1 MFSHSDEV
9 MLNVK
14 RCRCDVSR
22 FESVADCFT
31 SSNKSM
37 GTSISV
43 ANGTFP
49 EQSEGRQTYLS
60 GTESR
65 IEHGDVD
72 GAYCAGIADRTRIP
86 SSSPSVLEGER
97 TDSTERFAKQG
108 RGAQTSICGSPPCVD
123 GDGQVSAL
131 SKPVTSTS
139 FDGVSKK
146 TPNLIS
152 QGSVG
157 AAATILGI
165 PPGGYAGQ
173 FKTQLSFGDRG
184 GNEHSHLPHS
194 VLQVIATSLQCDLV
208 VAAIL
213 QNPLRLAE
221 TVLCVPKGLVT
232 VPLRFSKSALAA
244 STRCEVLNTDSLL
257 LPSMLTAVLGAR
269 PKRFLATQFHAEGY
283 EGLCYSL
290 WLDPDKVP
298 DVAESVMSEAGQS
311 LPLLLAS
318 SVRALCCDRMGR
330 RFDVIMKKMPQAVAF
345 VDEGRG
351 QCLINPT
358 AADLLCLPGP
368 GEYDTKKVANGM
380 RQLADRSIV
389 AADVYRCINMLAGKP
404 SQTRDWIWELKHPR
418 SVLRVRSYPISNVAT
433 HGRVWLFDDVT
444 SEKDAHDAIEE
455 ANKAKSQFL
464 AMMSHELRTPMTG
477 VLGMLDLL
485 RLTSLTEEQAR
496 FVRVMQG
503 SAEGLMQ
510 VLNEILDFSKIQSG
524 HLALENVNFYID
536 ELLEQ
541 VSALFQGRLAER
553 KLDLSIEM
561 PSKSEMHVYGDPNRL
576 RQVLSNLVSNA
587 IKFTEEGGI
596 RIRWKRVSSCGGLV
610 TSDCFN
616 DRDTCVSATS
626 LPEGDEKNSTP
637 FTHSNTDLTAPH
649 VSLYDGDVGSEEQKV
664 AAELQR
670 RSSLLDPEVNLV
682 VTHEAT
688 ERRKAVEARIWFEV
702 QVTDTGIGLTSEQQG
717 RLFQSFSQADSSTT
731 RKFGGTGLGLAIC
744 KGLVEVMGGKIWV
757 ESESGKGSTFAF
769 RVPLSSAVGTSEMG
783 LCTDS
788 EFRQRAKSMP
798 QPRSLKSK
806 GQTLNVLVAED
817 NRVNQLLIR
826 KMLVHYGH
834 KVELV
839 VNGQL
844 AVEAI
849 QIGQHDMILMDLQ
862 MPVLDGLSATK
873 AIRALGGEVSKVP
886 IYALTADV
894 LTKGT
899 GSLEAMGLTGYLT
912 KPINWDKLSQVLDEV
927 VQKKEEQRSWTP
939 VNH

>member
-1 MFSHSDEV
+1 MFSRGDSDEV

-22 FESVADCFT
+22 SESLADCFT
-31 SSNKSM
+31 SSNKPM

-43 ANGTFP
+43 ANGTLP
-49 EQSEGRQTYLS
+49 EQSEGRKTYLS

-72 GAYCAGIADRTRIP
+72 GGDCAGIDDRTRIP

-97 TDSTERFAKQG
+97 TDSTERSARQG
-108 RGAQTSICGSPPCVD
+108 GGAQPSFCGSPPCVD
-123 GDGQVSAL
+123 GDGQGSAL
-131 SKPVTSTS
+131 SKPVNSTS
-139 FDGVSKK
+139 FDGVSKR
-146 TPNLIS
+146 TSNLIS
-152 QGSVG
+152 QGSLG

-213 QNPLRLAE
+213 QSPLRLAE

-298 DVAESVMSEAGQS
+298 DVAETVMAEAGQS

-596 RIRWKRVSSCGGLV
+596 RISWKRVSCGGLV
-610 TSDCFN
+610 TSECLTH
-616 DRDTCVSATS
+616 RDTCVSATS
-626 LPEGDEKNSTP
+626 VPEGHEKNSPT
-637 FTHSNTDLTAPH
+637 FTYGNTDLTAH
-649 VSLYDGDVGSEEQKV
+649 VSLYEGDVGSEEQEV
-664 AAELQR
+664 AAELHR
-670 RSSLLDPEVNLV
+670 RSSTLEQ
-682 VTHEAT
+682 
-688 ERRKAVEARIWFEV
+688 RKAVEARIWFEV
-702 QVTDTGIGLTSEQQG
+702 KVSDTGIGLTSEQQG

-783 LCTDS
+783 SCTDS
-788 EFRQRAKSMP
+788 EFRQRAKSIS

-806 GQTLNVLVAED
+806 GQTLKVLVAED
-817 NRVNQLLIR
+817 NMVNQLLIR
-826 KMLVHYGH
+826 KMLVHFGH
-834 KVELV
+834 EVELV

-873 AIRALGGEVSKVP
+873 AIRALGGEVSEVP

-912 KPINWDKLSQVLDEV
+912 KPINWDKLSQVLDEA
-927 VQKKEEQRSWTP
+927 VQKKGEQRSWTP
-939 VNH
+939 VNQ